1 MIAAL
6 LDTTAG
12 LLSWLASAPG
22 PASWRQAGARMVTA
36 DRSEIGRYAAEQG
49 SRLNAEQ
56 GLLILGGL
64 VVMISS
70 ASLVVWITRRRP
82 PVPVVLLFNRLARE
96 AGLGAGDRW
105 LLYRIVRQQGRI
117 AQQQGRP
124 PRGRRRAA
132 LLAPLLC
139 PGTLGAWAR
148 DHAHAQTGRRRHSA
162 AQLARA
168 ASIRRH
174 LFGPVTAH

>member
-1 MIAAL
+1 VITAL
-6 LDTTAG
+6 LGLTTG
-12 LLSWLASAPG
+12 FISPPG
-22 PASWRQAGARMVTA
+22 PGAWLQAGARLVTA

-64 VVMISS
+64 VVLISS
-70 ASLVVWITRRRP
+70 ASLVAWLTHRRP
-82 PVPVVLLFNRLARE
+82 PVPAVVLFNRLARE

-105 LLYRIVRQQGRI
+105 LLYCI
-117 AQQQGRP
+117 A
-124 PRGRRRAA
+124 RGHGRAA
-132 LLAPLLC
+132 ALAPLLC

-148 DHAHAQTGRRRHSA
+148 VHARNQRGPRRRRDA
-162 AQLARA
+162 RLARA

-174 LFGPVTAH
+174 LFGPAAPH